1 MLFRST
7 DLPADF
13 ERLTKGL
20 NFGPEFDRMIDDLST
35 FVAAPTNKPRSDL
48 ADVDAV
54 RSNEAFELF
63 IDLPGIDASDVN
75 LTVDG
80 RTLTVEAER
89 TFTVAD
95 GDEHVH
101 AGRRHGVVKRSV
113 ELAEDL
119 DVDAVTAHSDNGV
132 LIVSVPVIATPEPR
146 KIQITTEG

>member
-20 NFGPEFDRMIDDLST
+20 NFGPEFEKVIEDLSS
-35 FVAAPTNKPRSDL
+35 FAAAPATKHRSDL
-48 ADVDAV
+48 ANVDAV
-54 RSNEAFELF
+54 RSDETFQLF
-63 IDLPGIDASDVN
+63 VDLPGIDANDVDV
-75 LTVDG
+75 TVDG
-80 RTLTVEAER
+80 RTLTIEAER

-101 AGRRHGVVKRSV
+101 AGRRHGSIRRSI

-119 DVDAVTAHSDNGV
+119 DLEALTARSDNGV
-132 LIVSVPVIATPEPR
+132 LIVSVPVIAAPEPR